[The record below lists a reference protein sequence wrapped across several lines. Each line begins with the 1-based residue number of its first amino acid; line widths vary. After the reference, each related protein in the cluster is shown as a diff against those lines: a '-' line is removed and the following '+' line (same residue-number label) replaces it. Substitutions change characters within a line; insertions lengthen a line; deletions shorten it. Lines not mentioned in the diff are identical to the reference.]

1 MASAAKQPGR
11 RNEDF
16 TGATPA
22 AAVLVDGAGIPD
34 SEHTCSHGVAWYADQ
49 LGGCLLGLLI
59 NGVSPKG
66 INLRIALGL
75 PEAGA
80 KP

>member
-1 MASAAKQPGR
+1 MNRPQLPTKQDWAWILGL
-11 RNEDF
+11 
-16 TGATPA
+16 
-22 AAVLVDGAGIPD
+22 VLA
-34 SEHTCSHGVAWYADQ
+34 
-49 LGGCLLGLLI
+49 GCLLGLLI
-59 NGVSPKG
+59 NSVSPKG